1 MKHNELFRT
10 KAAKLNES
18 MHKTCGKKLNLEAF
32 DVAKLED
39 ARNKLR
45 TQIHDAKSSS
55 KFNEDLTDDTM
66 QTAQAMLDVI
76 NAEILEREEAA
87 IDANIMML
95 LTLGPN
101 SNFMRH
107 FLSFLL

>member
-18 MHKTCGKKLNLEAF
+18 MHKMFGKKLNLEAF

-45 TQIHDAKSSS
+45 TQIHDAKSNS
-55 KFNEDLTDDTM
+55 K
-66 QTAQAMLDVI
+66 
-76 NAEILEREEAA
+76 
-87 IDANIMML
+87 
-95 LTLGPN
+95 
-101 SNFMRH
+101 
-107 FLSFLL
+107 

>member
-18 MHKTCGKKLNLEAF
+18 MHKTFGKKLNLEAF

-87 IDANIMML
+87 ID
-95 LTLGPN
+95 P
-101 SNFMRH
+101 
-107 FLSFLL
+107 